1 MINYAKKF
9 SEPISTI
16 LNSLERETYL
26 KTLMPRMLSG
36 SYQGKLLEFIS
47 LMIKP
52 LNILEIGTFTGYSAI
67 CLSKGLKE
75 GGLIHTIEINEE
87 NEDIIL
93 KYFKLAGI
101 SDKAKLYIGDAVN
114 IIPQLNI
121 QFDLV
126 FIDAD
131 KENYLNYY
139 NLVID
144 KINIGAFILADNVFW
159 DAKVLNEYQYSDND
173 TKAIIEFNNFV
184 HNDRRVQNLFLPV
197 RDGLMVLRKC

>member
-101 SDKAKLYIGDAVN
+101 SDKAKLYIGDALN

-144 KINIGAFILADNVFW
+144 KINTGAFILADNVFW